1 MLSQP
6 ARRWFQRVKK
16 NVIDSDKAPLRHS
29 YSLLQIATLVQI
41 MVRTSVSFRALEQVL
56 RIHRELVGGPML
68 VPVHNTILNWLLK
81 AGYYSLCRLKPMT
94 GDWVIILDTSIQMGQ
109 EKVLAILG
117 IRAGD
122 IDFSRPLNHRDL
134 SPLVLA
140 VSRHWNSN
148 GVHAELEALSCQ
160 LGGISY
166 AVGDHGGEIKK
177 GLELAG
183 IRQVHDI
190 SHDLALRVERR
201 YKDDERHKGF
211 RAQVTQMR
219 VRLGQSVAAHIVPPA
234 QRNKSAYQ
242 NIRPLTNWAT
252 RALRFLE
259 SPEAGLPEHE
269 RAKTELSWLKNYKGL
284 IWELDELST
293 AITEVETVLKHQGLS
308 QSTVKTANAIFNQM
322 RIPDP
327 GSFKTEFIA
336 KLTDSIRLLSEHPN
350 ILCTSDIIESA
361 FGKYK
366 NFLSHNPMAGV
377 TRLIL
382 VIAAFCSSLDED
394 FVRESMEKTTMSQVK
409 QWTDINIGPTLYK
422 KRNDIL
428 RSA

>member
-1 MLSQP
+1 
-6 ARRWFQRVKK
+6 
-16 NVIDSDKAPLRHS
+16 
-29 YSLLQIATLVQI
+29 
-41 MVRTSVSFRALEQVL
+41 MVRTSVSFRALEQVW
-56 RIHRELVGGPML
+56 RIHREFAGGPVP

-81 AGYYSLCRLKPMT
+81 AGYYSLCRPKPRT

-140 VSRHWNSN
+140 VNRHWNSK
-148 GVHAELEALSCQ
+148 GVHAELGALASR

-201 YKDDERHKGF
+201 YRDDGHHKAF
-211 RAQVTQMR
+211 RARATQMR

-259 SPEAGLPEHE
+259 SPQAGLPEHE
-269 RAKTELSWLKNYKGL
+269 RAKTELAWLKDYKGL

-293 AITEVETVLKHQGLS
+293 AINRVETVLKHKGLS
-308 QSTVKTANAIFNQM
+308 PSTLKTANAIFNQM
-322 RIPDP
+322 QIPDP
-327 GSFKTEFIA
+327 GSFKTGFIA
-336 KLTDSIRLLSEHPN
+336 KLAGSIRLIGEHTN

-382 VIAAFCSSLDED
+382 VIAAFCSPLDED
-394 FVRESMEKTTMSQVK
+394 FVKESMENTTISQVK
-409 QWTDINIGPTLYK
+409 EWTDINVGQTLYK